1 MGGFAATIRGDPC
14 LRGFSFKSRIYGLG
28 ISQPRNCYPDGR
40 FPLISVAHH
49 TIAKD
54 HLCQHDGRQTS
65 DDRLYAVYMHSDSV
79 EYRELTNN
87 APEGI
92 LAGTCT
98 TILPQLANALLTM
111 LGPVD
116 ESNFFEW
123 ECYISGPEG
132 TPFEGGIFPATLSF
146 PKVPHSI

>member
-1 MGGFAATIRGDPC
+1 MLSYEGTDC
-14 LRGFSFKSRIYGLG
+14 
-28 ISQPRNCYPDGR
+28 
-40 FPLISVAHH
+40 
-49 TIAKD
+49 
-54 HLCQHDGRQTS
+54 
-65 DDRLYAVYMHSDSV
+65 V
-79 EYRELTNN
+79 EYRDLTNN

-92 LAGTCT
+92 LAGTDAT
-98 TILPQLANALLTM
+98 ASVANALLTT

-146 PKVPHSI
+146 PKVHSSRQSTLAQDRITH